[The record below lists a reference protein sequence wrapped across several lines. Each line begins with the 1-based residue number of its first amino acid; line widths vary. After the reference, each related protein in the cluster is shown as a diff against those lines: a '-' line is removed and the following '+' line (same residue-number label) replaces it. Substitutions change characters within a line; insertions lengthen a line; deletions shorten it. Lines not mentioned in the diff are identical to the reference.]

1 MTEAPSKQPPEQKP
15 KSRLWSSILPLFIF
29 LGIAGASY
37 SLLSTEGRNVS
48 ALPSALLDKP
58 APKLD
63 VPPLEGLIENGRQ
76 VPGMDKE
83 MFTSSEVNRISIVNV
98 FASWCVPCRQEH
110 PYIVELGKDERIQ
123 LIGINQRDSTRNA
136 LSFLAELGN
145 PYDAVGVD
153 RKGRASIEWGVYG
166 VPETFIV
173 NRQGRIIYKHVGP
186 INARDLQQKFMPIIE
201 EALKSNSSS

>member
-98 FASWCVPCRQEH
+98 F
-110 PYIVELGKDERIQ
+110 
-123 LIGINQRDSTRNA
+123 
-136 LSFLAELGN
+136 
-145 PYDAVGVD
+145 
-153 RKGRASIEWGVYG
+153 
-166 VPETFIV
+166 
-173 NRQGRIIYKHVGP
+173 
-186 INARDLQQKFMPIIE
+186 
-201 EALKSNSSS
+201 KSNLDLFTLLADFRNFYSR